1 MTHRPWV
8 IIGNPENRRV
18 RCFQQ
23 ALASRGQ
30 PIASVL
36 SYESLLS
43 GDVSLASLP
52 QDVIV
57 RLESPG
63 ENANV
68 ERLLIRAGV
77 DPSQAEGS
85 CVYDRKDL
93 PGLPQEH
100 GRILAPRQSYLGYV
114 TTMRDWFANS
124 DDSTDQT
131 WTTTPEALTTQFDK
145 ALCQASCAQAGIPTP
160 KRIGIISGWEELSQA
175 MSDAGIERCFVKL
188 ANSSSASG
196 VMAIHYRGNKTTLAT
211 SVELVQSSSGAVL
224 YNSLKLKN
232 YRDIADV
239 KSLVDSVAKHRAYT
253 EEWLPKASIARRVC
267 DLRLLVIAGEPRH
280 AVVRT
285 SRSPITNLHLG
296 NRRGDIDEFWQRISE
311 EQQHELWKTCR
322 RCAELFPGSL
332 HLGLDILFTPGFRRH
347 YLLEVNAFGDLLPN
361 ITHRGA
367 STYEAQVDALT
378 NGWEPQVSVEANNT
392 RISPQ

>member
-1 MTHRPWV
+1 MRHRPWV

-18 RCFQQ
+18 KCFQQ
-23 ALASRGQ
+23 ALASRGLSS
-30 PIASVL
+30 AAVL
-36 SYESLLS
+36 SYESLLK
-43 GDVSLASLP
+43 GEASLQSLP
-52 QDVIV
+52 ANAFV
-57 RLESPG
+57 RVESPG
-63 ENANV
+63 ENPTV
-68 ERLLIRAGV
+68 ERLLIKAGV
-77 DPSQAEGS
+77 EPSQAEGS
-85 CVYDRKDL
+85 CVYDRRDL
-93 PGLPQEH
+93 PDLPQEH

-114 TTMRDWFANS
+114 SSMKKWFANS
-124 DDSTDQT
+124 HDSPAQL
-131 WTTTPEALTTQFDK
+131 WTTTAEALETQFDK
-145 ALCQASCAQAGIPTP
+145 ALCQSRCAQAGIPTP
-160 KRIGIISGWEELSQA
+160 RRLGVISGWEELSQA
-175 MSDAGIERCFVKL
+175 MTDAGIERAFVKL
-188 ANSSSASG
+188 ANGSSASG
-196 VMAIHYRGNKTTLAT
+196 VMAIYRRANKISATT
-211 SVELVQSSSGAVL
+211 SVELVESSSGPVM
-224 YNSLKLKN
+224 YNSLKIRT
-232 YRDIADV
+232 YRDVADV
-239 KSLVDSVAKHRAYT
+239 RNLVDTVAKHRAYA
-253 EEWLPKASIARRVC
+253 EEWLPKASLGRRVC

-378 NGWEPQVSVEANNT
+378 NGWEPQVSVEANST